1 MNCSMPGFLALH
13 YLLELAQTHVHWV
26 GDAIQPSHLL
36 SSSSLPALNLSQN
49 RGLFQWVS
57 YLQSGGQSIGASAS
71 ASVLPMNIQGWF
83 PLVLIGLISL
93 LAVKGTLKSLLQHH
107 GLKASIL
114 WWSAFFM
121 VLDAQIHPPRIAPF
135 YRCVHLSSR
144 RLSLHQLTI
153 LTCGELG
160 RLPTW
165 QRYHIFHVQLCWFI
179 FCFMFTHFPLDA
191 FGTKQYHKSIKYT
204 ISTDGETWSR
214 VGSPS
219 PAGPL
224 TRWGGALLLC

>member
-83 PLVLIGLISL
+83 PLVSIGLISL

-144 RLSLHQLTI
+144 RLSLHHSTHHINLWGIRQAAHLT
-153 LTCGELG
+153 EVS
-160 RLPTW
+160 
-165 QRYHIFHVQLCWFI
+165 HISCSIVLIYFLFHVYSL
-179 FCFMFTHFPLDA
+179 P
-191 FGTKQYHKSIKYT
+191 FGCIWNKAIPQINKIHHLHWWWDLK
-204 ISTDGETWSR
+204 
-214 VGSPS
+214 
-219 PAGPL
+219 
-224 TRWGGALLLC
+224 